1 MILSKDSN
9 NNWAPTAGGTGTF
22 IGTLAAFNAIKDT
35 LPVNTVAYIT
45 DDGNS
50 DLQPVDAVTNGDMH
64 PVTSNAVYDK
74 FASIAAVDSVT
85 NDNLHPV
92 TSNAVYDYPIDSIT
106 DGQHRP
112 PTSNAVYDRLKPKM
126 WINSITVGNSA
137 WDVYIYRSVDFV
149 HVKLRCT
156 AGGTAPQGTNVAFP
170 NAPAWCRVKHVVSE
184 ATTQAG
190 VIDLQTDNS
199 ITWWSGTSIP
209 TNAEWNG
216 TCLAFDADV

>member
-9 NNWAPTAGGTGTF
+9 NNWTPTAGGTGTF
-22 IGTLAAFNAIKDT
+22 IGTLVAFNAIKDT

-45 DDGNS
+45 DDVND
-50 DLQPVDAVTNGDMH
+50 DLQPVDAVTNGNMH

-74 FASIAAVDSVT
+74 LASIAAVDSVT
-85 NDNLHPV
+85 NGDLHPI

-112 PTSNAVYDRLKPKM
+112 PTSNAIYDRLKPKM
-126 WINSITVGNSA
+126 WTTSITVGNSA
-137 WDVYIYRSVDFV
+137 WDVTISRSVDFV

-156 AGGTAPQGTNVAFP
+156 TGGTAPLGANVAFP
-170 NAPAWCRVKHVVSE
+170 NAPAWCMVKYPISV
-184 ATTQAG
+184 ATSQGG
-190 VIDLQTDNS
+190 VIDLQVNNS
-199 ITWWSGTSIP
+199 ITWWSSISIP

-216 TCLAFDADV
+216 ICLAFDADV